1 MLYLSLFG
9 PPGAGKGTQA
19 KKIAGKYRLYHLS
32 TGDILRAEIAN
43 GSTLGH
49 LAAGIINRGEL
60 LSDDVVMALVEHA
73 IETSVDVDGFLLDG
87 FPRTVAQAR
96 MLDAYLTA
104 CGKQGLD
111 ALLSIEVDREEL
123 TRRMLKRAAVEG
135 RVDDTEE
142 VIRNRFAEYEMKTRQ
157 VADYY
162 REQGKCLP
170 VDGNNNVETVFQD
183 LVAMIDEVKRQESLL
198 EK

>member
-1 MLYLSLFG
+1 MYLSLFG

-170 VDGNNNVETVFQD
+170 VDGNNNVEAVFQD